1 MCLDATVQMEYGRY
15 VSKSDTWIFHLEHA
29 TYRGSSIQLLVL
41 KHRFHMFLC
50 FQRRHLPYPNLVEL
64 QLEFFTIASSQLCKK
79 HSLDHAFNIFEVRP
93 SQSFWVGQPLL
104 SRCRSSV
111 CRAALDLQL
120 CTWAQG
126 NPCCRDACRAFCHRF
141 FEPRDIGLRNPYVGW
156 H

>member
-50 FQRRHLPYPNLVEL
+50 FQRRYPPYPNLVEL
-64 QLEFFTIASSQLCKK
+64 QLEFFFKWPSPVLSFANNILWIN
-79 HSLDHAFNIFEVRP
+79 AFNIFEVRP

-104 SRCRSSV
+104 SRCRSSAELRWTCNFAPGRRELPV
-111 CRAALDLQL
+111 
-120 CTWAQG
+120 
-126 NPCCRDACRAFCHRF
+126 AF
-141 FEPRDIGLRNPYVGW
+141 
-156 H
+156 